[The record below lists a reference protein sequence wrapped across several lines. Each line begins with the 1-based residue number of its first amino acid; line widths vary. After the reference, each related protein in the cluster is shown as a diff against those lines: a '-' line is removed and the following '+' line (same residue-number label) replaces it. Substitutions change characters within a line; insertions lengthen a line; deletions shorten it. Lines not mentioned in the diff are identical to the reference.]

1 MDFRVGGLHPVWRG
15 EIMEAVRNETPI
27 PGGDLGRLERN
38 LGRMADYASK
48 HELALRPHTKT
59 HKSPRIAAEQ
69 IGRGA
74 VGLTCA
80 TLLEAEVMAEASS
93 DLFLAYQPVGEAKLQ
108 RLLALPGDCELSV
121 ALDSEPA
128 LQQLHLAAQRRNRM
142 VAVLVEL
149 DLGMH
154 RVGLPVIED
163 AISLARRVTACPPLV
178 YRGIT

>member
-38 LGRMADYASK
+38 LDRMADYASK
-48 HELALRPHTKT
+48 HQLALRPHTKT

-69 IGRGA
+69 VRRGA

-93 DLFLAYQPVGEAKLQ
+93 DLFVAYQPVGDAKLQ
-108 RLLALPGDCELSV
+108 RLLALPAECEIT
-121 ALDSEPA
+121 
-128 LQQLHLAAQRRNRM
+128 
-142 VAVLVEL
+142 VAVDADRVVDELYRAARDRDRRIGVLVAL

-154 RVGLPVIED
+154 RVGV
-163 AISLARRVTACPPLV
+163 
-178 YRGIT
+178 